1 MPPPPFFFLLFIQMS
16 DNCSNSSNVGS
27 HNNTAMFLA
36 TVDSGGGVG
45 PPTDGND
52 ALMNQSALPFSSQ
65 LSTALST
72 ALNSAQD
79 MDSAMLYSIASSL
92 GSDPQ
97 LQSPTLYTKPT
108 VISNHQTA
116 ASQAPQ
122 TPTSIPD
129 IILTGRAPFYKISS

>member
-1 MPPPPFFFLLFIQMS
+1 MS

-45 PPTDGND
+45 PPSDGND
-52 ALMNQSALPFSSQ
+52 ALMGQSALPFSSQ

-79 MDSAMLYSIASSL
+79 MDNAMLYSIASL

-97 LQSPTLYTKPT
+97 LQSPSLYTKPT

-116 ASQAPQ
+116 APQTPQ

-129 IILTGRAPFYKISS
+129 IILTGKDSILLFLGIFL

>member
-1 MPPPPFFFLLFIQMS
+1 MS

-45 PPTDGND
+45 PPSDGND
-52 ALMNQSALPFSSQ
+52 ALMSQSAFSSQ

-79 MDSAMLYSIASSL
+79 MDSAMLYSIASL

-97 LQSPTLYTKPT
+97 LQSPALYTKPS

-116 ASQAPQ
+116 APQTPQ

-129 IILTGRAPFYKISS
+129 IILTGTAVFYRILFETSFTIAF

>member
-1 MPPPPFFFLLFIQMS
+1 MS

-45 PPTDGND
+45 PPSDGND
-52 ALMNQSALPFSSQ
+52 ALMSQIPFSSQ
-65 LSTALST
+65 LSS

-79 MDSAMLYSIASSL
+79 MDNAMLYSIATL

-116 ASQAPQ
+116 APQTPQ

-129 IILTGRAPFYKISS
+129 IILTGRE

>member
-1 MPPPPFFFLLFIQMS
+1 MS

-45 PPTDGND
+45 PPPDSND
-52 ALMNQSALPFSSQ
+52 ALMGQSALPFSGQ
-65 LSTALST
+65 LTT
-72 ALNSAQD
+72 GLNSAQD
-79 MDSAMLYSIASSL
+79 MDNAMLYSIASL

-108 VISNHQTA
+108 VISSHQTTP
-116 ASQAPQ
+116 QTPQ

-129 IILTGRAPFYKISS
+129 IILTGRIFLHICSKLYSSCIVLK

>member
-1 MPPPPFFFLLFIQMS
+1 MS

-45 PPTDGND
+45 PPSDGND
-52 ALMNQSALPFSSQ
+52 ALMGQSALPFSTQ
-65 LSTALST
+65 LSSALS
-72 ALNSAQD
+72 SAQD
-79 MDSAMLYSIASSL
+79 MDNAMLYSIASL

-116 ASQAPQ
+116 TSQAPQ

-129 IILTGRAPFYKISS
+129 IILTGIGSYDRLFS

>member
-1 MPPPPFFFLLFIQMS
+1 
-16 DNCSNSSNVGS
+16 
-27 HNNTAMFLA
+27 MFLA

-45 PPTDGND
+45 PPSDDND
-52 ALMNQSALPFSSQ
+52 ALMGQSALPFSSQ

-79 MDSAMLYSIASSL
+79 MDSAMLYSIASL

-97 LQSPTLYTKPT
+97 LQSPALYTKPT

-116 ASQAPQ
+116 APQAPQ

-129 IILTGRAPFYKISS
+129 IILTGTDIISFSFFFPLNSFIIVLNMFFIVFK

>member
-1 MPPPPFFFLLFIQMS
+1 MS

-45 PPTDGND
+45 SPSDGND
-52 ALMNQSALPFSSQ
+52 ALMGQSALPFSSQ

-79 MDSAMLYSIASSL
+79 MDNAMLYSIASL

-97 LQSPTLYTKPT
+97 LQSPALYTKPT

-116 ASQAPQ
+116 VSQAPQ

-129 IILTGRAPFYKISS
+129 IILTGTCIFY